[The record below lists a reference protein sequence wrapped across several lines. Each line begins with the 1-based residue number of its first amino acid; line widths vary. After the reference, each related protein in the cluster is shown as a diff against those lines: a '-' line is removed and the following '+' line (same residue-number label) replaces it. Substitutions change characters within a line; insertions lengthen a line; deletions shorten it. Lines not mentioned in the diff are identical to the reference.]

1 MEEFDESWN
10 IQLDIPVPDITSN
23 TSSHDDHLF
32 DHQRLYEIYKCDFEA
47 LGYESKISLDK
58 QSPLFSPTAD

>member
-1 MEEFDESWN
+1 
-10 IQLDIPVPDITSN
+10 
-23 TSSHDDHLF
+23 LF

-47 LGYESKISLDK
+47 LGYESKISRDK